1 MGNMKQFKWNGGQS
15 EKISYIETC
24 LLENYMGKNIVGP
37 MVFPVITYRWERG
50 PCRGLRAE
58 ELMLWNGGAGG
69 HSRESLG
76 CRGDRAGRS

>member
-1 MGNMKQFKWNGGQS
+1 MLTNTTLA
-15 EKISYIETC
+15 YIN

-50 PCRGLRAE
+50 PRRGLRAE